1 MLLKRYG
8 CVAALILLQSFLFG
22 AKSQDLPVK
31 RCATMELL
39 KSSLANDKALKERFE
54 QDMIRIDQLAAQRA
68 GNPRAR
74 EMAAPVYIPVV
85 FHIVLPDP
93 TEVTD
98 KMVEDQLK
106 VLNTDF
112 AGLNGDSV
120 NIPAAFKPLF
130 GHSKIQFVLA
140 KRTPSNLPTTG
151 IDRVVTTVPAFTPNN
166 NVKHASTGGA
176 NT

>member
-8 CVAALILLQSFLFG
+8 CVAVLVLLQSFGFS
-22 AKSQDLPVK
+22 AMAQNVPIK

-39 KSSLANDKALKERFE
+39 KSSLEKDQSLKERYE
-54 QDMIRIDQLAAQRA
+54 QDILRIEQLAAQRA
-68 GNPRAR
+68 GNPQAR
-74 EMAAPVYIPVV
+74 EMATPVYIPVV
-85 FHIVLPDP
+85 FHIVLADP
-93 TEVTD
+93 NAVTD

-112 AGLNGDSV
+112 AGLNADSA

-140 KRTPSNLPTTG
+140 KRTPANLPSTG
-151 IDRVVTTVPAFTPNN
+151 IERVVTTVPSFT
-166 NVKHASTGGA
+166 
-176 NT
+176 